1 MKKSIYILP
10 LAYIV
15 IESPLQIGNV
25 ILTPSLKVI
34 ESGHFHTDFSLISM
48 FNKKEFLSILSTS
61 QLKEDALVIFKD
73 DFFEPTTVDQ
83 NYYFINKLSQKADR
97 TLDIIRI
104 NENNFGVPE
113 QLPGIPGITSNG
125 WQVAEQLTD
134 HKLRTINGKVM
145 FMIREGIGLYPIDLS
160 SNIYEDKLYNC
171 LYVTSNEINLLFRE
185 AIHRVSESM
194 YMNNLNTSFVYLLS
208 TLEMLSSREY
218 LNFKKTKSKILPFI
232 SYSKYQYHKCSEYLR
247 NISENL
253 RTEIIHNGKSIFDL
267 YDNYEDVYKL
277 LNWIKLIIIEYISNI
292 VKKNIQ
298 TFDDLEKER
307 KKLLILLEFRFKT
320 LRSKKKKLKQ
330 CLVA

>member
-267 YDNYEDVYKL
+267 YDDYEDVYKL

-320 LRSKKKKLKQ
+320 LRSKK
-330 CLVA
+330 

>member
-171 LYVTSNEINLLFRE
+171 LYVTSNEINLLFKE

-307 KKLLILLEFRFKT
+307 KKIINSLGI
-320 LRSKKKKLKQ
+320 
-330 CLVA
+330 

>member
-320 LRSKKKKLKQ
+320 LRSKKKKLSN
-330 CLVA
+330 V

>member
-185 AIHRVSESM
+185 AIHTVSESM

-307 KKLLILLEFRFKT
+307 KKIINSLGI
-320 LRSKKKKLKQ
+320 
-330 CLVA
+330 

>member
-218 LNFKKTKSKILPFI
+218 LNFKKTKSKIFPFI

-307 KKLLILLEFRFKT
+307 KKIINSLGI
-320 LRSKKKKLKQ
+320 
-330 CLVA
+330 

>member
-208 TLEMLSSREY
+208 TLEMVSSREY

-307 KKLLILLEFRFKT
+307 KKIINSLGI
-320 LRSKKKKLKQ
+320 
-330 CLVA
+330 

>member
-73 DFFEPTTVDQ
+73 DFFEPTTVEQ

-307 KKLLILLEFRFKT
+307 KKIINSLGI
-320 LRSKKKKLKQ
+320 
-330 CLVA
+330 

>member
-232 SYSKYQYHKCSEYLR
+232 SYSKYKYHKCSEYLR

-307 KKLLILLEFRFKT
+307 KKIINSLGI
-320 LRSKKKKLKQ
+320 
-330 CLVA
+330 

>member
-194 YMNNLNTSFVYLLS
+194 YMNNLNTSSFVYLLS

-307 KKLLILLEFRFKT
+307 KKIINSLGI
-320 LRSKKKKLKQ
+320 
-330 CLVA
+330 

>member
-61 QLKEDALVIFKD
+61 QLKEDTLVIFKD

-307 KKLLILLEFRFKT
+307 KKIINSLGI
-320 LRSKKKKLKQ
+320 
-330 CLVA
+330 

>member
-145 FMIREGIGLYPIDLS
+145 FMIREGMGLYPIDLS

-307 KKLLILLEFRFKT
+307 KKIINSLGI
-320 LRSKKKKLKQ
+320 
-330 CLVA
+330 

>member
-1 MKKSIYILP
+1 MKKSIYFLP

-307 KKLLILLEFRFKT
+307 KKIINSLGI
-320 LRSKKKKLKQ
+320 
-330 CLVA
+330 

>member
-73 DFFEPTTVDQ
+73 DFFEPSTVDQ

-307 KKLLILLEFRFKT
+307 KKIINSLGI
-320 LRSKKKKLKQ
+320 
-330 CLVA
+330 

>member
-307 KKLLILLEFRFKT
+307 KK
-320 LRSKKKKLKQ
+320 
-330 CLVA
+330 

>member
-298 TFDDLEKER
+298 NFDDLEKER
-307 KKLLILLEFRFKT
+307 KKIINSLGI
-320 LRSKKKKLKQ
+320 
-330 CLVA
+330 

>member
-277 LNWIKLIIIEYISNI
+277 LNWIKLIIIEYISNL

-307 KKLLILLEFRFKT
+307 KKIINSLGI
-320 LRSKKKKLKQ
+320 
-330 CLVA
+330 

>member
-185 AIHRVSESM
+185 AIHRVSKSM

-307 KKLLILLEFRFKT
+307 KKIINSLGI
-320 LRSKKKKLKQ
+320 
-330 CLVA
+330 

>member
-307 KKLLILLEFRFKT
+307 KKFFISLGI
-320 LRSKKKKLKQ
+320 
-330 CLVA
+330 

>member
-113 QLPGIPGITSNG
+113 QLPGIPGIISNG

-307 KKLLILLEFRFKT
+307 KKIINSLGI
-320 LRSKKKKLKQ
+320 
-330 CLVA
+330 

>member
-218 LNFKKTKSKILPFI
+218 LNLKKTKSKILPFI

-307 KKLLILLEFRFKT
+307 KKIINSLGI
-320 LRSKKKKLKQ
+320 
-330 CLVA
+330 

>member
-61 QLKEDALVIFKD
+61 QLKEDAPVIFKD

-307 KKLLILLEFRFKT
+307 KKIINSLGI
-320 LRSKKKKLKQ
+320 
-330 CLVA
+330 

>member
-185 AIHRVSESM
+185 AIRRVSESM

-307 KKLLILLEFRFKT
+307 KKIINSLGI
-320 LRSKKKKLKQ
+320 
-330 CLVA
+330 

>member
-1 MKKSIYILP
+1 IYILP

-307 KKLLILLEFRFKT
+307 KKIINSLGI
-320 LRSKKKKLKQ
+320 
-330 CLVA
+330 

>member
-34 ESGHFHTDFSLISM
+34 ESGHFHTDFSLILM

-307 KKLLILLEFRFKT
+307 KKIINSLGI
-320 LRSKKKKLKQ
+320 
-330 CLVA
+330 

>member
-185 AIHRVSESM
+185 DIHRVSESM

-307 KKLLILLEFRFKT
+307 KKIINSLGI
-320 LRSKKKKLKQ
+320 
-330 CLVA
+330 

>member
-1 MKKSIYILP
+1 P

-307 KKLLILLEFRFKT
+307 KKIINSLGI
-320 LRSKKKKLKQ
+320 
-330 CLVA
+330 

>member
-218 LNFKKTKSKILPFI
+218 LNFKKTKSKILPFF

-307 KKLLILLEFRFKT
+307 KKIINSLGI
-320 LRSKKKKLKQ
+320 
-330 CLVA
+330 

>member
-145 FMIREGIGLYPIDLS
+145 FMIREVIGLYPIDLS

-307 KKLLILLEFRFKT
+307 KKIINSLGI
-320 LRSKKKKLKQ
+320 
-330 CLVA
+330 

>member
-97 TLDIIRI
+97 TLDIIKI

-307 KKLLILLEFRFKT
+307 KKIINSLGI
-320 LRSKKKKLKQ
+320 
-330 CLVA
+330 

>member
-113 QLPGIPGITSNG
+113 QLPGISGITSNG

-307 KKLLILLEFRFKT
+307 KKIINSLGI
-320 LRSKKKKLKQ
+320 
-330 CLVA
+330 

>member
-208 TLEMLSSREY
+208 TLEMLSSHEY

-307 KKLLILLEFRFKT
+307 KKIINSLGI
-320 LRSKKKKLKQ
+320 
-330 CLVA
+330 

>member
-277 LNWIKLIIIEYISNI
+277 LNWIKLIIIEYISTI

-307 KKLLILLEFRFKT
+307 KKIINSLGI
-320 LRSKKKKLKQ
+320 
-330 CLVA
+330 

>member
-208 TLEMLSSREY
+208 TLEMLSSREC

-307 KKLLILLEFRFKT
+307 KKIINSLGI
-320 LRSKKKKLKQ
+320 
-330 CLVA
+330 

>member
-307 KKLLILLEFRFKT
+307 KKIVNSLGI
-320 LRSKKKKLKQ
+320 
-330 CLVA
+330 

>member
-48 FNKKEFLSILSTS
+48 FNKKGFLSILSTS

-307 KKLLILLEFRFKT
+307 KKIINSLGI
-320 LRSKKKKLKQ
+320 
-330 CLVA
+330 

>member
-298 TFDDLEKER
+298 TFNDLEKER
-307 KKLLILLEFRFKT
+307 KKIINSLGI
-320 LRSKKKKLKQ
+320 
-330 CLVA
+330 